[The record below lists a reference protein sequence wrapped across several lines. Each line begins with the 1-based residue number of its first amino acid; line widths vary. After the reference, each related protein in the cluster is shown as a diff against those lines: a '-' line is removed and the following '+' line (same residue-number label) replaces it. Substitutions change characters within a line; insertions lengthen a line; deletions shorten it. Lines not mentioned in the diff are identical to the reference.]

1 MGKTYEKVLEFKV
14 LLKKFLKYSKASQHI
29 SCKTVEIIRLFKKD
43 VNGVKEGLVR
53 QDQEALKSISL
64 FKNITFEKI
73 HWNYLYEMYNTSLED
88 NESHLEI
95 DIIEIPKVPQ
105 VNPSRAMPADM
116 ASLLSNPAIG
126 NMIQELVPMVQESL
140 KDKDLS
146 NIDPSQLLGVL
157 TSGNL
162 KNNDTG
168 IDFTDIVG
176 KTSKLVAE
184 RIASGDIK
192 K

>member
-1 MGKTYEKVLEFKV
+1 
-14 LLKKFLKYSKASQHI
+14 
-29 SCKTVEIIRLFKKD
+29 
-43 VNGVKEGLVR
+43 
-53 QDQEALKSISL
+53 
-64 FKNITFEKI
+64 
-73 HWNYLYEMYNTSLED
+73 MYNTSLED